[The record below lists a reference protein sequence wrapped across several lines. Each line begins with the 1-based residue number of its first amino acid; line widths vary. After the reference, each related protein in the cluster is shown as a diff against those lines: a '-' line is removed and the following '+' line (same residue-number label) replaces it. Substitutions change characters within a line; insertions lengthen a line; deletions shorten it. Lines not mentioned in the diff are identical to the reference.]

1 MTSDPL
7 VLLLTGFVLTTVLGG
22 GLTYV
27 FQQSSWRHQYRVQ
40 REDLRRD
47 QAMRTFEEVSKLL
60 DQRLYRMRQVYWAAK
75 AIAKGRG
82 DRARLDTAV
91 QAYRAVLTDW
101 NDNLNRVR
109 ALVHTYFGEEAR
121 QILEHRLHEEYVAI
135 GEELDQFVR
144 EVSSAPD
151 VPVRPIGAR
160 LTQLSHRVYT
170 FDVHILAKARD
181 ATTPAPPAD
190 LGESELVRFGDKG
203 QRVRDLQQALG
214 TEVDG
219 RFGRRTEKAV
229 RAFQEQAGLPVD
241 GIAGPGTL
249 AALTS
254 RQHGTG

>member
-1 MTSDPL
+1 MTSNPL
-7 VLLLTGFVLTTVLGG
+7 VLLLTGFVLTTVVGG

-27 FQQSSWRHQYRVQ
+27 FQRATWRHQHRVQ

-47 QAMRTFEEVSKLL
+47 QALRTFEEVSKLL

-75 AIAKGRG
+75 AIAKDRG
-82 DRARLDTAV
+82 EAARLDAAV
-91 QAYRAVLTDW
+91 TAYRAVLVDW

-121 QILEHRLHEEYVAI
+121 EILEHRLHEEYVAI

-144 EVSSAPD
+144 EVRADPG

-160 LTQLSHRVYT
+160 LTQLSHRVYR
-170 FDVHILAKARD
+170 FDVHILARARD
-181 ATTPAPPAD
+181 DSTPAPPAD

-203 QRVRDLQQALG
+203 QRVRDLQAALG

-229 RAFQEQAGLPVD
+229 LAFQERAGLPAD
-241 GIAGPGTL
+241 GIAGPATL
-249 AALTS
+249 SAL
-254 RQHGTG
+254 REHRAG